1 MRGAISRIGQM
12 RDPGDPNDPRRKIG
26 PKPLRPGDP
35 RIENPPSIEQ
45 MLREG
50 RDEAFIRDP
59 AVAKGFGEANIRGKR
74 GKGQLLKERAEG
86 RARANLSREDLSLLA
101 QEEPEILREYMRGMA
116 QERDVIPEKKKDV
129 KIGDIDETYRKGDY
143 IPRTNTPEPA
153 AYGSVPVPYR
163 DERGQIVEKNIY
175 PSELAETRD
184 APGDLKDS
192 TFAPDRTQELTLG
205 ALIGEAQEGRK
216 TPVMGRAALE
226 DAYRNQDFVVDKDRN
241 RVGFLKRG
249 DEMIPV
255 FKVTGRDD
263 IFRVGAP
270 TARDYDEARRDIGD
284 PRRAEPNPLRSQVRG
299 QRRGGQRV
307 RGTDGAPAS
316 RLSPGAKE
324 RAEQIITPEYER
336 EIGAV
341 PFLSRED
348 VYEKIGGLR
357 RNVEKKSGISFNELL
372 GELQVGAFMDSPSVG
387 SVFRDEAAVQGQILQ
402 LRQQGYTNLA
412 NRLEAGLSQQQR
424 SRTGREVDLFS
435 EQPADPRFREEYVVE
450 REMIDQ
456 DITGQSTGDAENLGY
471 RVITPKSSRTAD
483 AVAMSGPVR
492 NYGIASK
499 EAVDAARVEGFAP
512 KFSAAEAEKIRQQ
525 YRNPELAGFLRA
537 TSQPEIDIQSDR
549 IQQEYDRRLALLR
562 PQLAETAA
570 VEQQSSN
577 RPQISSIN
585 ATNNS
590 MTNAPAPQLDVETQ
604 EQVLE
609 RKRQNVISGLLSRL
623 TGNS

>member
-12 RDPGDPNDPRRKIG
+12 RNPGDPNDPRRKLG

-35 RIENPPSIEQ
+35 RITNPPSIEQ

-50 RDEAFIRDP
+50 KDEAFIRDP
-59 AVAKGFGEANIRGKR
+59 AVAKGFETEDLRGVSGR
-74 GKGQLLKERAEG
+74 GPTLQERAEG
-86 RARANLSREDLSLLA
+86 RARANLTREDLALLA
-101 QEEPEILREYMRGMA
+101 QEEPEILKEYLRGMA
-116 QERDVIPEKKKDV
+116 QERDVLPEKKKDV
-129 KIGDIDETYRKGDY
+129 QIGDIDETFRKGSY
-143 IPRTNTPEPA
+143 IPRVGTPEPA
-153 AYGSVPVPYR
+153 AFGSVPVPYR

-184 APGDLKDS
+184 ANPDS
-192 TFAPDRTQELTLG
+192 TFAPDRSEELTLG

-216 TPVMGRAALE
+216 TPVMGRQALE
-226 DAYRNQDFVVDKDRN
+226 DAYRNDEFDVDKDRN

-249 DEMIPV
+249 QERIPV

-284 PRRAEPNPLRSQVRG
+284 PRRAEQNPLRSQIVGKYRG
-299 QRRGGQRV
+299 KKGDRT
-307 RGTDGAPAS
+307 RGTGGAPAS
-316 RLSPGAKE
+316 RIK
-324 RAEQIITPEYER
+324 PEMTQAM

-341 PFLSRED
+341 PFLNRDD

-357 RNVEKKSGISFNELL
+357 RNVEKKSGTSFNELL
-372 GELQVGAFMDSPSVG
+372 GELQAGAFMDSPSVG

-412 NRLEAGLSQQQR
+412 DRLEAGLSQQQR

-435 EQPADPRFREEYVVE
+435 EEPADPRFQEEYVVE
-450 REMIDQ
+450 REMTNQ
-456 DITGQSTGDAENLGY
+456 DITGQSTGDVENLGY
-471 RVITPKSSRTAD
+471 SVISAPSSRDAD
-483 AVAMSGPVR
+483 AVAQSGPVR
-492 NYGIASK
+492 IVKPGYSVESVPDIGT
-499 EAVDAARVEGFAP
+499 EAIQREFQRR
-512 KFSAAEAEKIRQQ
+512 AAEA
-525 YRNPELAGFLRA
+525 
-537 TSQPEIDIQSDR
+537 
-549 IQQEYDRRLALLR
+549 R
-562 PQLAETAA
+562 PQLAEMAA

-590 MTNAPAPQLDVETQ
+590 MANAPAPQLNVETQ
-604 EQVLE
+604 QQVLA
-609 RKRQNVISGLLSRL
+609 RTNDRARQNVMAGLSAGGVRANAAMEFIKRQAMNLGL
-623 TGNS
+623 I

>member
-35 RIENPPSIEQ
+35 RIENPPSIER

-50 RDEAFIRDP
+50 RNEAFIRDP
-59 AVAKGFGEANIRGKR
+59 AVAKGFSEANIRGKR
-74 GKGQLLKERAEG
+74 GKGQLLEERAEG

-101 QEEPEILREYMRGMA
+101 QEEPEILREYLRGMV
-116 QERDVIPEKKKDV
+116 QESDVIPEKKKDV
-129 KIGDIDETYRKGDY
+129 QIGDIDETYRKGDY
-143 IPRTNTPEPA
+143 IPRTDTPEPA
-153 AYGSVPVPYR
+153 AYGSVPVPFR
-163 DERGQIVEKNIY
+163 DKRNQIVEKNVY
-175 PSELAETRD
+175 PSELADTRD
-184 APGDLKDS
+184 ANPDS
-192 TFAPDRTQELTLG
+192 TFAPDRTEELTLG
-205 ALIGEAQEGRK
+205 ALIGETQQGRK

-226 DAYRNQDFVVDKDRN
+226 DAYRNQDFDVDKDRN

-249 DEMIPV
+249 DERIPV

-284 PRRAEPNPLRSQVRG
+284 PRRAESNPLRSQIVGKYRG
-299 QRRGGQRV
+299 KKGDRT
-307 RGTDGAPAS
+307 RGTGGAPAS
-316 RLSPGAKE
+316 RIK
-324 RAEQIITPEYER
+324 PEMTQAM

-348 VYEKIGGLR
+348 VYGKIGGLR

-424 SRTGREVDLFS
+424 SRTGREVDLFPEES
-435 EQPADPRFREEYVVE
+435 ADPRFQEEYVVE
-450 REMIDQ
+450 REMTNQ
-456 DITGQSTGDAENLGY
+456 DITGQSTGDVENLGY
-471 RVITPKSSRTAD
+471 SVISAPSSRDAD
-483 AVAMSGPVR
+483 AVAQSGPVR
-492 NYGIASK
+492 IVKPGYSVESVPDIGA
-499 EAVDAARVEGFAP
+499 EAIQREFQRR
-512 KFSAAEAEKIRQQ
+512 AAEA
-525 YRNPELAGFLRA
+525 
-537 TSQPEIDIQSDR
+537 
-549 IQQEYDRRLALLR
+549 R
-562 PQLAETAA
+562 PQLAEMAA

-590 MTNAPAPQLDVETQ
+590 MANAPAPQLDVETQ
-604 EQVLE
+604 QQVLA
-609 RKRQNVISGLLSRL
+609 RTNDRARQNVMAGLSAGGVRANAAMEFIKRQAMNLGL
-623 TGNS
+623 I

>member
-12 RDPGDPNDPRRKIG
+12 RNPGDPNDPRRKLG

-35 RIENPPSIEQ
+35 RITNPPSIEQ

-50 RDEAFIRDP
+50 KDEAFIRDP
-59 AVAKGFGEANIRGKR
+59 AVAKGFETKDLRGVSGR
-74 GKGQLLKERAEG
+74 GPTLQERAEG
-86 RARANLSREDLSLLA
+86 RARANLTREDLALLA
-101 QEEPEILREYMRGMA
+101 QEEPEILKEYLRGMA
-116 QERDVIPEKKKDV
+116 QERDVLPEKKKDV
-129 KIGDIDETYRKGDY
+129 QIGDIDETFRKGSY
-143 IPRTNTPEPA
+143 IPRVGTPEPA
-153 AYGSVPVPYR
+153 AFGSVPVPYR

-216 TPVMGRAALE
+216 TAVMGRQALE
-226 DAYRNQDFVVDKDRN
+226 DAYRNDEFDVDKDRN

-249 DEMIPV
+249 QERIPV

-341 PFLSRED
+341 PFLNRED
-348 VYEKIGGLR
+348 VYVKIGGLR
-357 RNVEKKSGISFNELL
+357 RNIEKKSGTSFNELL
-372 GELQVGAFMDSPSVG
+372 GELQAGAFMDSPSVG

-412 NRLEAGLSQQQR
+412 DRLEAGLSQQQR

-435 EQPADPRFREEYVVE
+435 EEPVDPRFQEEYVVE
-450 REMIDQ
+450 REMTNQ
-456 DITGQSTGDAENLGY
+456 DITGQSTGDVENLGY
-471 RVITPKSSRTAD
+471 SVISAPSSRDAD
-483 AVAMSGPVR
+483 AVAQSGPVR
-492 NYGIASK
+492 IVKPGYTVESVPDIGT
-499 EAVDAARVEGFAP
+499 EAIQREFQRR
-512 KFSAAEAEKIRQQ
+512 AAEA
-525 YRNPELAGFLRA
+525 
-537 TSQPEIDIQSDR
+537 
-549 IQQEYDRRLALLR
+549 R
-562 PQLAETAA
+562 PQLAEMAA

-590 MTNAPAPQLDVETQ
+590 MANAPAPQLDVETQ
-604 EQVLE
+604 QQVLA
-609 RKRQNVISGLLSRL
+609 RTNDRARQNVMAGLSAGGVRANAAMEFIKRQAINLGL
-623 TGNS
+623 I

>member
-12 RDPGDPNDPRRKIG
+12 RDPGDPNDPRRKLG
-26 PKPLRPGDP
+26 AKPLRPGDP
-35 RIENPPSIEQ
+35 RITNPPSIEQ

-50 RDEAFIRDP
+50 KDEAFIRDP
-59 AVAKGFGEANIRGKR
+59 AVAKGFETEDLRGVSGR
-74 GKGQLLKERAEG
+74 GPTLKERAEG
-86 RARANLSREDLSLLA
+86 RARANLSREDLTLLA
-101 QEEPEILREYMRGMA
+101 QEEPGILREYLRGMP
-116 QERDVIPEKKKDV
+116 QERDVLPEKKKDV
-129 KIGDIDETYRKGDY
+129 QVGDIDETFRKGSY
-143 IPRTNTPEPA
+143 IPRVGTPEPA
-153 AYGSVPVPYR
+153 AFGSVPVPYR
-163 DERGQIVEKNIY
+163 NERGQIVEKNIY
-175 PSELAETRD
+175 PSDLAETRD
-184 APGDLKDS
+184 ANPDS
-192 TFAPDRTQELTLG
+192 TFAPDRSQELTLG
-205 ALIGEAQEGRK
+205 ALVGAAQEGRK
-216 TPVMGRAALE
+216 TAVMGRQALE
-226 DAYRNQDFVVDKDRN
+226 DAYRSQDFVVDKDRN

-249 DEMIPV
+249 EEMIPV

-284 PRRAEPNPLRSQVRG
+284 PRRAEANPLRSQVRQ

-324 RAEQIITPEYER
+324 RAEQIITPGYEQ

-341 PFLSRED
+341 PFLNRAD

-357 RNVEKKSGISFNELL
+357 RNVEKKSGTSFNELL
-372 GELQVGAFMDSPSVG
+372 GELQAGAFMDSPSVG
-387 SVFRDEAAVQGQILQ
+387 NVFRDEAAVQGQILQ

-412 NRLEAGLSQQQR
+412 DRLEAGISQQQR

-435 EQPADPRFREEYVVE
+435 EEPVDPRFQEEYVVE
-450 REMIDQ
+450 REMTNQ
-456 DITGQSTGDAENLGY
+456 DITGQSTGDVENLGY
-471 RVITPKSSRTAD
+471 SVINPESSRTAD

-492 NYGIASK
+492 NYGIAPR
-499 EAVDAARVEGFAP
+499 EAVEAARVEGYSP
-512 KFSAAEAEKIRQQ
+512 RFSAAEAEKVRQQ

-537 TSQPEIDIQSDR
+537 TSQPEIDVQSDA
-549 IQQEYDRRLALLR
+549 IQREYDRRLALLR

-590 MTNAPAPQLDVETQ
+590 MANAPAPQLDVESQ

-609 RKRQNVISGLLSRL
+609 RKRQNVLAGLMTRIA
-623 TGNS
+623 GKA